1 MVLPSF
7 LINNDYDNT
16 LWYNVLQD
24 NINIIVEL
32 KNKHPE
38 FISKFEARGST
49 LKHFLKNNTIQI
61 VVSITDLEKKYLLES
76 SLTIFRMSYPDCRV
90 RNPKGLIL
98 VKFCII
104 MVCNFRITYN
114 KYEEG
119 TFL

>member
-49 LKHFLKNNTIQI
+49 LKHFLKNNTNSGIYYWFR
-61 VVSITDLEKKYLLES
+61 KK
-76 SLTIFRMSYPDCRV
+76 IPA
-90 RNPKGLIL
+90 GI
-98 VKFCII
+98 
-104 MVCNFRITYN
+104 
-114 KYEEG
+114 
-119 TFL
+119 

>member
-24 NINIIVEL
+24 YINIIVEL

-38 FISKFEARGST
+38 FISKFGARGS
-49 LKHFLKNNTIQI
+49 
-61 VVSITDLEKKYLLES
+61 
-76 SLTIFRMSYPDCRV
+76 IFRMSCPDSRV

-98 VKFCII
+98 E
-104 MVCNFRITYN
+104 NFV
-114 KYEEG
+114 
-119 TFL
+119 L

>member
-32 KNKHPE
+32 KSKHPE
-38 FISKFEARGST
+38 FISKFGARGST
-49 LKHFLKNNTIQI
+49 LKHFLENNTN
-61 VVSITDLEKKYLLES
+61 SGNYYWFRKKSLLES
-76 SLTIFRMSYPDCRV
+76 SLTIFRMSCPDSRV